1 MENSKNKK
9 TGGVLFIDLKAAF
22 DTVPH
27 DILLELIERN
37 NVFSDLEKYGL
48 LRYLLKNA

>member
-1 MENSKNKK
+1 MIQRQKIMEDKTHKK

-27 DILLELIERN
+27 DILLDLVKKVK
-37 NVFSDLEKYGL
+37 VFEHED
-48 LRYLLKNA
+48 

>member
-1 MENSKNKK
+1 MNQRKKIIEDKKHKK

-27 DILLELIERN
+27 DILLDLIHKL
-37 NVFSDLEKYGL
+37 NVFPRED
-48 LRYLLKNA
+48 